1 MSMIPFPGEKNQ
13 SNNERKI
20 TANDERLNKKIQ
32 NFFTDVIKNVN
43 CNYDS
48 KLLDFYDELKL
59 RREIM
64 AVLEKCLNT
73 WDIVLQPNIP
83 LDQALKKIGTGSFG
97 IVYYCN
103 LINKITNEKRSFAIK
118 IHVAL

>member
-43 CNYDS
+43 CNTAFNEG
-48 KLLDFYDELKL
+48 LVFLK
-59 RREIM
+59 
-64 AVLEKCLNT
+64 T
-73 WDIVLQPNIP
+73 
-83 LDQALKKIGTGSFG
+83 
-97 IVYYCN
+97 
-103 LINKITNEKRSFAIK
+103 
-118 IHVAL
+118 